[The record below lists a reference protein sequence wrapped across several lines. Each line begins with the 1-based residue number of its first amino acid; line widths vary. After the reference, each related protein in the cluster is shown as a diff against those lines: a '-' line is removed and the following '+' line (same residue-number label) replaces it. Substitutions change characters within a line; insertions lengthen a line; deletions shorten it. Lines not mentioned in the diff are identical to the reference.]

1 MQEKPV
7 LEVNH
12 IAVAYG
18 RVMGVYDVSFK
29 VFKGEIVCLLGA
41 NGAGKS
47 TTLKAVS
54 GILRTKS
61 GNTYWQGMEITDLH
75 PSEIVSKGI
84 AHCPEGRRLFP
95 DMTVRENLEMGVYLC
110 NHRQTI
116 QQRFDYIY
124 QHLPILR
131 MRSKQLAGTLSGGE
145 QQMVAIGR
153 SLMSKPKVLLLDEP
167 FLGLAPVLI
176 EKIADI
182 ILEIRKNGTEIIL
195 VEQNAR
201 LALTLSSRGYILQNG
216 RVVLEG
222 GSDDLLSNQYIQE
235 AYLGI

>member
-1 MQEKPV
+1 
-7 LEVNH
+7 
-12 IAVAYG
+12 
-18 RVMGVYDVSFK
+18 
-29 VFKGEIVCLLGA
+29 
-41 NGAGKS
+41 
-47 TTLKAVS
+47 
-54 GILRTKS
+54 
-61 GNTYWQGMEITDLH
+61 
-75 PSEIVSKGI
+75 
-84 AHCPEGRRLFP
+84 
-95 DMTVRENLEMGVYLC
+95 
-110 NHRQTI
+110 
-116 QQRFDYIY
+116 
-124 QHLPILR
+124 
-131 MRSKQLAGTLSGGE
+131 
-145 QQMVAIGR
+145 MVAIGR

-216 RVVLEG
+216 RVALEG